1 MVVLKKLKN
10 KSDFDTGACRF
21 NCLDF
26 ILNKQILAVETTG
39 KNTLNSQVAF

>member
-21 NCLDF
+21 SCLDF
-26 ILNKQILAVETTG
+26 IVNTDILAVETTG